1 MKQRKRTKY
10 IFAEA
15 DLEPDRIIVST
26 VEHKGNFYMATQKGI
41 YRLENDEMVRL
52 RIVDKG
58 IEDEQA

>member
-1 MKQRKRTKY
+1 MNRRKTTKFA
-10 IFAEA
+10 FAEA

-26 VEHKGNFYMATQKGI
+26 IEHKGNFYMATQKGI

-58 IEDEQA
+58 TEDEQA